1 MDKNKNK
8 IRIRKLKIV
17 IPSKPIDIPKKPDS
31 PLLNSNSFYNKY
43 NFSLPKYGSFKNNS
57 EMKYSEG
64 SDIPND
70 TPPDSFND
78 DVNKMVFLEKF
89 ADEILKS
96 KKLND

>member
-1 MDKNKNK
+1 
-8 IRIRKLKIV
+8 
-17 IPSKPIDIPKKPDS
+17 
-31 PLLNSNSFYNKY
+31 
-43 NFSLPKYGSFKNNS
+43 
-57 EMKYSEG
+57 MKYSEG

-78 DVNKMVFLEKF
+78 DVNKMIFMEKF